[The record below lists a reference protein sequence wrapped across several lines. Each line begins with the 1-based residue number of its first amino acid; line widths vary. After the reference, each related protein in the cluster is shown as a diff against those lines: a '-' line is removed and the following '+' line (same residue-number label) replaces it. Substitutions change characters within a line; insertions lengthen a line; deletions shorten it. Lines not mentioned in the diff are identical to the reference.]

1 MQAGFFGCIISF
13 LLMMILTPL
22 AIKVSGRF
30 SSPIKEELGESQQ
43 KKKGV
48 GHYGGIAF
56 FISYLIST
64 FVLNYDTSL
73 FILNL
78 AVILF
83 ALIGFID
90 DALKSR
96 RQLSDGLKSLTK
108 LALQLSASLVI
119 TLLMVKDGFVE
130 KNIFYI
136 LFIIV
141 YIAYFVNAIN
151 ITDGLDG
158 LASCVSIPILALI
171 FLTSR
176 RFEYLIF
183 LYALMG
189 FLFFN
194 GGKAKIFMGD
204 TGSHSIGAM
213 IGVGAVLT
221 GNTFTVLFAAV
232 IPFIELMTSF
242 IQIIAIRRFNKRV
255 FLIAPYHH
263 HLEKKGVNEQVIV
276 VRFALVTIFICS
288 VIFFT
293 LNKGGN
299 V

>member
-1 MQAGFFGCIISF
+1 
-13 LLMMILTPL
+13 MMILTPL

-48 GHYGGIAF
+48 GHFGGIAF
-56 FISYLIST
+56 FISYLIASST
-64 FVLNYDTSL
+64 LVYDKSL

-78 AVILF
+78 AIVLF

-90 DALKSR
+90 DVLKSR
-96 RQLSDGLKSLTK
+96 RRLSDGLRSLNK
-108 LALQLSASLVI
+108 LALQLLASLVI
-119 TLLMVKDGFVE
+119 TILMVKEGYVE
-130 KNIFYI
+130 KNIFTI

-158 LASCVSIPILALI
+158 LASCVSIPLLALI
-171 FLTSR
+171 FLTSKR
-176 RFEYLIF
+176 YEYLIF

-204 TGSHSIGAM
+204 TGSHAIGA
-213 IGVGAVLT
+213 IVGVGAVLT
-221 GNTFTVLFAAV
+221 GNIFTILIAAF
-232 IPFIELMTSF
+232 IPFIELMSSF
-242 IQIIAIRRFNKRV
+242 IQIIAIRGFGKKV

-288 VIFFT
+288 VIFFIID
-293 LNKGGN
+293 KGGWA
-299 V
+299 